1 MQFTLNKEEITDLIH
16 EHVKGL
22 FKGDNEIVIS
32 LSTKAK
38 TGIYANIT
46 VQHTKTV
53 TEPVKTLAE
62 LPVETIEEVVSEE
75 PITTEPKSL
84 FTKPID

>member
-32 LSTKAK
+32 LNTKAK
-38 TGIYANIT
+38 TGIYANIS
-46 VQHTKTV
+46 VQHAKTV
-53 TEPVKTLAE
+53 TEPVKTLSE
-62 LPVETIEEVVSEE
+62 IPVEEVEE
-75 PITTEPKSL
+75 PIKEVSPIESKSL
-84 FTKPID
+84 FTK